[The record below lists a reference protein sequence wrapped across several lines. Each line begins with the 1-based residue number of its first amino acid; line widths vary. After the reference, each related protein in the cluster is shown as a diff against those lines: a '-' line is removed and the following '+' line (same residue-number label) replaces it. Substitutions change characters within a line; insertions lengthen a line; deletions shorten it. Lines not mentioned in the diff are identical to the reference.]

1 MDDNKGSKRLD
12 ASKNDV
18 TVDILKDKAKA
29 ALTNTLK
36 NLLETILPYVLG
48 FIGAFLVSLLFL
60 FILFRLGIIEFNM
73 LVVFCLTVLIMYG
86 YYRLAQSNRVSQARQ
101 AENIKVQMKS
111 VVYSLQHA
119 LNGLEDY
126 FSLPITGRKG
136 FIDIIWCT
144 LNGVLLFKT
153 LFARLPGSENL
164 SDEVLIELREILQSN
179 LKDVADNV
187 IFAEGLVNLPL
198 AVALIRSSK
207 TALGPKLEIL
217 VIPNVD
223 ERSREVIRQL
233 LDEDVSKALIGSIK
247 ERECLTRGDLRD

>member
-1 MDDNKGSKRLD
+1 MDNNKSEQRE
-12 ASKNDV
+12 ASQNSD
-18 TVDILKDKAKA
+18 TVNKLKDKAKTVITDA
-29 ALTNTLK
+29 LK
-36 NLLETILPYVLG
+36 NILETILPYVLG

-73 LVVFCLTVLIMYG
+73 WVVFCLTALIMYG
-86 YYRLAQSNRVSQARQ
+86 YYRLVQSNRVSQVQ
-101 AENIKVQMKS
+101 QIEIIKIQMKS
-111 VVYSLQHA
+111 VIYSLQHA

-126 FSLPITGRKG
+126 FSLPKTGRKG
-136 FIDIIWCT
+136 FIDIVWCT
-144 LNGVLLFKT
+144 LNGVTLYKL
-153 LFARLPGSENL
+153 LFARLPGAESL
-164 SDEVLIELREILQSN
+164 SDEVLKELREILQSN

-198 AVALIRSSK
+198 AVTLIRSSK

-247 ERECLTRGDLRD
+247 ERECLTRGDLRE